1 MSWRTLVGKPPLI
14 IAHRGASGELPEH
27 TLEAYARAIELG
39 ADFIEPDL
47 VATRDGHL
55 IARHEPLLD
64 ETTDVVRRSEFSH
77 LRSTKLLDGIR
88 VSGFFASDFTLEEIK
103 QLRAVQPRANRP
115 QQFNGLYTIP
125 TFEEIIELAQSRGGS
140 RVGIYPE
147 TKNPTFHSA
156 LGLPLED
163 ALLEVLDRYG
173 WNAADSPVF
182 IQSFETGNLKYL
194 RTRTSIRLVQLI
206 DATAVLPDGSL
217 SYEPPADRP
226 FNHVITGDP
235 RTFGDMVRPENLIEI
250 AGYADAI
257 GPWKPYLVANGGS
270 LITDAHAAGLAV
282 HAFTFRDDV
291 VDARFGGDPAAEYE
305 EAFSMGVDGL
315 FTDFSGTAVR
325 VRERRRS
332 GMIT

>member
-1 MSWRTLVGKPPLI
+1 MSWRTLDGRPPLI

-55 IARHEPLLD
+55 IARHEPVLD
-64 ETTDVVRRSEFSH
+64 ETTDVCKRPEFAH
-77 LRSTKLLDGIR
+77 LQSTKLLDGVR
-88 VSGFFASDFTLEEIK
+88 VTGFFASDFTLEEIK
-103 QLRAVQPRANRP
+103 MLRAVQPRATRP

-125 TFEEIIELAQSRGGS
+125 TFEEIIELAQARGGS

-147 TKNPTFHSA
+147 TKHPTFHAA

-163 ALLEVLDRYG
+163 ALLEVLDRYN

-194 RTRTSIRLVQLI
+194 RTRTSVRLVQLI
-206 DATAVLPDGSL
+206 DATAILPDGSFA
-217 SYEPPADRP
+217 YESPSDRP
-226 FNHVITGDP
+226 FNHVIVGDT
-235 RTFGDMVRPENLIEI
+235 RTFGDLVGPENLVEI

-257 GPWKPYLVANGGS
+257 GPWKPYLFANGGS

-291 VDARFGGDPAAEYE
+291 LDPLLDENPEAEYE
-305 EAFSMGVDGL
+305 EAFAAGVDGV
-315 FTDFSGTAVR
+315 FSDFSGTAVR
-325 VRERRRS
+325 VRELWRS
-332 GMIT
+332 GGNA